1 MHPAPAPF
9 VDLSPRA
16 KRAILG
22 LGALVTLA
30 GTIGTALLPSL
41 SVRHPMVLLALAPN
55 YLGLV
60 APRVDFTPAYL
71 LVAARRLLGMWAIY
85 GFGGLYG
92 EGALKLI
99 EGRSPRVHAAV
110 SWVSSR
116 FQRYGELFIVLTPGV
131 AVSLIGGVSGLSPR
145 RFALSAALGQLIWT
159 AVYFRFSIAIGAFSS
174 RVLDFLEA
182 HIVSASAVFLALVV
196 AQRLLARRGSK
207 GGGDEP
213 GAP

>member
-1 MHPAPAPF
+1 MHSAPAPF
-9 VDLSPRA
+9 VDLPPRV

-22 LGALVTLA
+22 LGAAVTIA
-30 GTIGTALLPSL
+30 GTVGTALLPSL

-99 EGRSPRVHAAV
+99 EGRSPRAHAAV
-110 SWVSSR
+110 AWVSSR
-116 FQRYGELFIVLTPGV
+116 FQRYGELFIALMPGV
-131 AVSLIGGVSGLSPR
+131 AVSLIAGVSGLSPR

-159 AVYFRFSIAIGAFSS
+159 AVYFRFSIAIGAFST
-174 RVLDFLEA
+174 RVLEFLEA
-182 HIVSASAVFLALVV
+182 HIVPASAVFLALVF
-196 AQRLLARRGSK
+196 AQWLLSRRSAK
-207 GGGDEP
+207 GGDAEP
-213 GAP
+213 RAP